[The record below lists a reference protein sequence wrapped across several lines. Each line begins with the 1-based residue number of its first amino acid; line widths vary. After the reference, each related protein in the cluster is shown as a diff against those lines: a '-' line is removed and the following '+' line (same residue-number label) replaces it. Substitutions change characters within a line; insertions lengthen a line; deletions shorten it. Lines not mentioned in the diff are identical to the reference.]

1 MWVKGDYLTIE
12 EYRQKIGFTS
22 NQPLYRAIREGR
34 LEHIRRFN
42 RILIPK
48 NAVLKDRRI
57 KDGRYIGFRQWVER
71 QVSNIE
77 ELPYIVE
84 KRKGLSTPRKD
95 DDVDTR
101 W

>member
-1 MWVKGDYLTIE
+1 M
-12 EYRQKIGFTS
+12 
-22 NQPLYRAIREGR
+22 

-42 RILIPK
+42 K
-48 NAVLKDRRI
+48 NPDTKDAGLKDRRI

-71 QVSNIE
+71 QVSNMD